1 MNHERDEE
9 IELNEEFLSDLE
21 KLLDKYED
29 MNSVEVVVQ
38 LLSMAYSIMQDAVM
52 GTFLVMPNGDIKVTN
67 PEGYVA
73 FDQDQNGVKFIDR
86 LEFSRANFI
95 LPKNWIKPTETQ
107 PIE

>member
-38 LLSMAYSIMQDAVM
+38 LLSMAYSIMQDAAPS
-52 GTFLVMPNGDIKVTN
+52 LE
-67 PEGYVA
+67 EGHEFMQSMLQKMYDAEESEDYVEE
-73 FDQDQNGVKFIDR
+73 DEEDVVLD
-86 LEFSRANFI
+86 
-95 LPKNWIKPTETQ
+95 
-107 PIE
+107 

>member
-38 LLSMAYSIMQDAVM
+38 LLSMAYSIMQDAAPS
-52 GTFLVMPNGDIKVTN
+52 LE
-67 PEGYVA
+67 EGHEFMQSMLQKMYDA
-73 FDQDQNGVKFIDR
+73 EESEEYIDEDEEDVV
-86 LEFSRANFI
+86 LD
-95 LPKNWIKPTETQ
+95 
-107 PIE
+107 

>member
-38 LLSMAYSIMQDAVM
+38 LLSMAYSIMQDAAPS
-52 GTFLVMPNGDIKVTN
+52 LE
-67 PEGYVA
+67 EGH
-73 FDQDQNGVKFIDR
+73 
-86 LEFSRANFI
+86 EFMQSMLQKMYDAEE
-95 LPKNWIKPTETQ
+95 TEDYAD
-107 PIE
+107 EDEEDVVLD